1 MLIVL
6 GAASGGVYIIS
17 SVSVVGAPIGITGE
31 SFTLILFLKI
41 GIIKKLQSTTRNK
54 KKSIVKLLCWLKVN
68 SMALKL

>member
-31 SFTLILFLKI
+31 SFTLILSLKI

>member
-31 SFTLILFLKI
+31 SFTLILSLKI
-41 GIIKKLQSTTRNK
+41 GII
-54 KKSIVKLLCWLKVN
+54 
-68 SMALKL
+68 

>member
-6 GAASGGVYIIS
+6 SAASGGVYIIS

-31 SFTLILFLKI
+31 SFTLILSLKI